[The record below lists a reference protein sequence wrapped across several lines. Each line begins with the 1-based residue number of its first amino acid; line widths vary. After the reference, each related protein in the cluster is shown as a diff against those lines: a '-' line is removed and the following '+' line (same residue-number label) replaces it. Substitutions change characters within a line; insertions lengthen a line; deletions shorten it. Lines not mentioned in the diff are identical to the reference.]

1 MAEIGAEYQEAVG
14 REQGGGRFYMKEDGE
29 FKFWD
34 TDYTGKY
41 LRNLFGSKSVI
52 TVIANSA
59 GALSVTDLPSMG
71 RIYFSIAN
79 AASNASARLA
89 VPSVG
94 QQIWMYVD
102 GITAGASVKVTAS
115 TGVTLIDLN
124 NASVS
129 IISLSAG
136 NPGMIG
142 LMCFTAGVW
151 SIVENSSENI
161 DMS

>member
-1 MAEIGAEYQEAVG
+1 
-14 REQGGGRFYMKEDGE
+14 
-29 FKFWD
+29 
-34 TDYTGKY
+34 
-41 LRNLFGSKSVI
+41 
-52 TVIANSA
+52 
-59 GALSVTDLPSMG
+59 MG
-71 RIYFSIAN
+71 RIYFSIAA

-102 GITAGASVKVTAS
+102 GIAAGGSVLVAAS

-124 NASVS
+124 NVSVS
-129 IISLSAG
+129 LISLSAG

-151 SIVENSSENI
+151 SVVENSSVNI